1 MAKQPK
7 HTAAISLGIMA
18 AGFAATFPV
27 VGYGAGALLH
37 GGFEAGLVG
46 GLADWFAVT
55 ALFRRPLGLP
65 IPHTALLPRNRDKV
79 VRSLVSVMENEFL
92 TKKSIK
98 DKVNEY
104 LAPERVVALAERH
117 LDDATR
123 GVVALSDY
131 ILRRLPL
138 DRVVP
143 VLARELEGRIRGLDS
158 AAALR
163 IVRDETLSRGYEER
177 ALLFLLAKAEEVVAR
192 DEVQLELGNMASQA
206 LGSVQAKGLMG
217 FAVNAFVGFM
227 SEEKLGATLQNVILA
242 NLRDMQVFEEHPLR
256 RLILAEMR
264 KALENLPENEAVLK
278 GLDSAKADLPERLN
292 LEAHLLGWSEELR
305 QRAIAF
311 VREER
316 FAGEIVRPALA
327 GLVARYKEEPAELVP
342 LLDWAQ
348 ARISDFVEKNH
359 SRIGLLVRENLDK
372 LDNATLIEMIEDKIG
387 GDLQWIRVNGAV
399 CGFLIGVVLEGINLF
414 F

>member
-117 LDDATR
+117 LDDAAR
-123 GVVALSDY
+123 GLVALGDY

-138 DRVVP
+138 DRLVP
-143 VLARELEGRIRGLDS
+143 VLARELEGRLRGLDS

-278 GLDSAKADLPERLN
+278 GLDAAKADLPQRLN
-292 LEAHLLGWSEELR
+292 LEAQLLGWSEELR

-316 FAGEIVRPALA
+316 FAGEILRPALA

-342 LLDWAQ
+342 LLDWAK

-399 CGFLIGVVLEGINLF
+399 CGFLIGIVLEGINLVF
-414 F
+414 

>member
-1 MAKQPK
+1 M
-7 HTAAISLGIMA
+7 GIMA

-278 GLDSAKADLPERLN
+278 GLDSAKADLPQRLN
-292 LEAHLLGWSEELR
+292 LEAQLLGWSEELR

>member
-1 MAKQPK
+1 
-7 HTAAISLGIMA
+7 MA

-278 GLDSAKADLPERLN
+278 GLDSAKADLPQRLN
-292 LEAHLLGWSEELR
+292 LEAQLLGWSEELR

>member
-278 GLDSAKADLPERLN
+278 GLDAAKADLPQRLN
-292 LEAHLLGWSEELR
+292 LEAQLLGWSEELR

-316 FAGEIVRPALA
+316 FAGEILRPALA

-342 LLDWAQ
+342 LLDWAK

-399 CGFLIGVVLEGINLF
+399 CGFLIGIVLEGINLVF
-414 F
+414 